1 MEKIG
6 SPVLESEIV
15 CDACGG
21 TGLDTGGRKWNRK
34 ACSKC
39 FGIGKVDWIE
49 NITGKKREEPG
60 IIIKHDVRNIS
71 GWKIMFDWIF
81 CPGCNFKSKMR
92 RIDWPYQIGWKC
104 DLCGWVTWLR

>member
-6 SPVLESEIV
+6 SPVLEFEITCSE
-15 CDACGG
+15 CGG
-21 TGLDTGGRKWNRK
+21 TGLDSSRRSWNRK
-34 ACSKC
+34 ACPKC

-60 IIIKHDVRNIS
+60 KNGYDARTIS

-81 CPGCNFKSKMR
+81 CPGCNFKSKME